1 MHIINILYRQINM
14 PDSIDALH
22 NAHST
27 RESRQACA
35 LSRSHNCT
43 TAAQTHT
50 HANRDGK
57 DATPSVSRTCPSTSQ
72 HTLTKPSQRVRV
84 TWVGHRRRASESGW
98 IAEFGSECRS
108 PILTLFGTFIM
119 NDRSC
124 RHCRFRLRIV
134 TTGLELCAVDLIL
147 ARLFSRSR
155 IQLQ

>member
-1 MHIINILYRQINM
+1 MDWRLCLCACGGL
-14 PDSIDALH
+14 DSSAWTVPPPPVCLLH
-22 NAHST
+22 NMNYDST
-27 RESRQACA
+27 ILLFIYYSISEVVWSRF
-35 LSRSHNCT
+35 
-43 TAAQTHT
+43 
-50 HANRDGK
+50 
-57 DATPSVSRTCPSTSQ
+57 PY
-72 HTLTKPSQRVRV
+72 TLTKPSQRVRV